1 MKDELNEHNRR
12 ELDEQSFKAA
22 HRSSHISAEEW
33 RARIDLAA
41 MYRLAAEYGYD
52 DLIWN
57 HITMRVPGTDHQF
70 LLNKF
75 GLLYNEVTASNLI
88 KIDEQGNVLN
98 GPTDVNTAGFV
109 IHSAIH
115 LAHPDMK
122 VVFHAHA
129 PAGLAVTALKDGLDY
144 LVQDTSMLYGDIAY
158 HDWEG
163 LSLTLEERDALARN
177 IDGKSCL
184 IMRNHGFLTVGQ
196 TAGEAFMNMYY
207 LIRACKV
214 MIEAYSTGLELDKG
228 PQEIW
233 ALSRRQ
239 YANFPPGKYEWPALL
254 RQLDQ
259 KDPSYRN

>member
-1 MKDELNEHNRR
+1 MNKELKAE
-12 ELDEQSFKAA
+12 DFKSTAGD
-22 HRSSHISAEEW
+22 HQISPEEW
-33 RARIDLAA
+33 EARVELAA
-41 MYRLAAEYGYD
+41 LYRLAALFGYD

-88 KIDEQGNVLN
+88 KVDEHGNVLQ
-98 GPTDVNTAGFV
+98 GPVDVNTAGFV

-115 LAHPDMK
+115 IAHPDMK

-129 PAGLAVTALKDGLDY
+129 PEGLAVTALKDGLDY
-144 LVQDTSMLYGDIAY
+144 LIQDTSMLYGDIGY

-163 LSLTLEERDALARN
+163 LSLTLEERDRLAEN
-177 IDGKSCL
+177 IRGKSCL
-184 IMRNHGFLTVGQ
+184 IMRNHGFLTVGE

-214 MIEAYSTGLELDKG
+214 MLQAHVSGLELDKG
-228 PQEIW
+228 PQDIW
-233 ALSRRQ
+233 DLSRRQ
-239 YANFPPGKYEWPALL
+239 YADFPPGKYEWPALL
-254 RQLDQ
+254 RLLDQ

>member
-1 MKDELNEHNRR
+1 MKDDIAARKELSTE
-12 ELDEQSFKAA
+12 DFKSKGGV
-22 HRSSHISAEEW
+22 RQLSDAEW
-33 RARIDLAA
+33 QARVDLAA
-41 MYRLAAEYGYD
+41 LYRLAAMFGYD

-88 KIDEQGNVLN
+88 KVDEDGNVLD
-98 GPTDVNTAGFV
+98 GPEDVNTAGFV

-129 PAGLAVTALKDGLDY
+129 PDGLAATTVKDGIEY
-144 LVQDTSMLYGDIAY
+144 LVQDSSMLYGDIGY

-163 LSLTLEERDALARN
+163 LSLTLEERDSLAEN
-177 IDGKSCL
+177 IRGKTCL
-184 IMRNHGFLTVGQ
+184 IMRNHGFLTVGE
-196 TAGEAFMNMYY
+196 TAGEAFMHMYY

-214 MIEAYSTGLELDKG
+214 MLQARATGLEIDPG
-228 PQEIW
+228 PKSIW
-233 ALSRRQ
+233 ELSRRQ
-239 YANFPPGKYEWPALL
+239 YENFPPGQY
-254 RQLDQ
+254 
-259 KDPSYRN
+259 